1 MCYITAT
8 ELKSNLGKY
17 LELSKTEDIYVTK
30 NNAVITVLV
39 NPKILAFN
47 EIKRMRDEVKV
58 PKDVDLNKILEEEIM
73 KRCGF

>member
-1 MCYITAT
+1 MRYITAT